1 MKNFTGKQFQSTE
14 PSVDI
19 ILKVLIAAQAARPDA
34 AFISSLLQQYRQRG
48 GLSKKQLEGLYDKA
62 RKIEGFSTG
71 LLATLQAIIL
81 KRPDR
86 DKKDPVVLLASEKKA
101 DTDAPLITAIL
112 EKYPGHKRVIYFKMK
127 NDKGEDLSLLEKEE
141 LNKFVK
147 LLLK

>member
-86 DKKDPVVLLASEKKA
+86 DKKDSVVLLASEKKA

>member
-1 MKNFTGKQFQSTE
+1 MKQFSGKQFQSTE

-19 ILKVLIAAQAARPDA
+19 ILKVLNAAQAARPDA
-34 AFISSLLQQYRQRG
+34 PFISSLLQQYRERG
-48 GLSKKQLEGLYDKA
+48 GLSKKQLEGLHDKA
-62 RKIEGFSTG
+62 RKIEGFSLG
-71 LLATLQAIIL
+71 LLATLEAIIL

-86 DKKDPVVLLASEKKA
+86 NKKEITVLPAEKKE

-112 EKYPGHKRVIYFKMK
+112 EKYPGHKRVLYFKMK
-127 NDKGEDLSLLEKEE
+127 KDNREDLNLLEKNE